1 MLRKASIKD
10 IRKIHGLVNAAAGS
24 GEMLPRSLGELYDN
38 MRDYFVYEDKGRIL
52 GTCALHICWEDLA
65 EIRSLCVAA
74 PSRKNGIGRLLVEV
88 CLEEAKGLNIPKIFL
103 LTYQDGF
110 FAKCGFRIV
119 DKKELPQ
126 KIWSDCI
133 RCPKFPECDEIA
145 MMMEIDRATASEDS
159 GAGRQRKKEQG

>member
-10 IRKIHGLVNAAAGS
+10 IKRIHSIVNASASS

-38 MRDYFVYEDKGRIL
+38 MRDYFVYEEKGKVL

-65 EIRSLCVAA
+65 EIRSLCVAE
-74 PSRKNGIGRLLVEV
+74 PSRKKGIGRMLVNV
-88 CLEEAKGLNIPKIFL
+88 CIEEARQLQIQKIFL
-103 LTYQDGF
+103 LTYQDIF
-110 FAKCGFRIV
+110 FTRCGFAVV

-126 KIWSDCI
+126 KIWSDCV

-145 MMMEIDRATASEDS
+145 MMMRI
-159 GAGRQRKKEQG
+159 

>member
-10 IRKIHGLVNAAAGS
+10 IKKIHSIVNASASS

-38 MRDYFVYEDKGRIL
+38 MRDYFVYDDGGKVL

-65 EIRSLCVAA
+65 EIRSLCVAES
-74 PSRKNGIGRLLVEV
+74 SRKKGIGRMLVDA
-88 CLEEAKGLNIPKIFL
+88 CIEEAKRLQIPKLFL
-103 LTYQDGF
+103 LTYQDMF
-110 FAKCGFRIV
+110 FVKCGFKVV

-145 MMMEIDRATASEDS
+145 MIR
-159 GAGRQRKKEQG
+159 RI

>member
-10 IRKIHGLVNAAAGS
+10 IKRIHSIINASASS

-38 MRDYFVYEDKGRIL
+38 MRDYFVYEEKGKVL

-65 EIRSLCVAA
+65 EIRSLCVAEL
-74 PSRKNGIGRLLVEV
+74 SRNKGIGRMLVNV
-88 CLEEAKGLNIPKIFL
+88 CIEEARQLHIQKVFL
-103 LTYQDGF
+103 LTYQDVF
-110 FAKCGFRIV
+110 FSKCGFIVV

-126 KIWSDCI
+126 KIWSDCV

-145 MMMEIDRATASEDS
+145 MMMRI
-159 GAGRQRKKEQG
+159 